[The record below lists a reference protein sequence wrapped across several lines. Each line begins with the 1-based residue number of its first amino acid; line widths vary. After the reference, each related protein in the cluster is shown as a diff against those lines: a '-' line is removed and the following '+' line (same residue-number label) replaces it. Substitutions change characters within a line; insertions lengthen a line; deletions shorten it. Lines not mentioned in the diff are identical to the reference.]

1 MASLANSFTC
11 QASWQGSSLKPR
23 RSPWFFPQRFMS
35 RTVDL
40 IEKVKQVLRSSLDFD
55 QLYLEDENGIY
66 GLVVSKQFYHMPDL
80 DRQRLI
86 GEALRNGPTK
96 LTKAERR
103 RIRMIF

>member
-1 MASLANSFTC
+1 M
-11 QASWQGSSLKPR
+11 
-23 RSPWFFPQRFMS
+23 
-35 RTVDL
+35 DL

-103 RIRMIF
+103 RILAIAALTPAEYFALGPLPFELTASEKKARHRKAPAE